1 MLGALNSCGGADGD
15 PSPPS
20 MVLELRK
27 VQGLVVDSAPVV
39 PWMDI
44 VDGA

>member
-1 MLGALNSCGGADGD
+1 MFGAFNSLGGADGD
-15 PSPPS
+15 VSPNA

-39 PWMDI
+39 EC
-44 VDGA
+44 

>member
-1 MLGALNSCGGADGD
+1 MFEAFNSPGGADGD
-15 PSPPS
+15 MSPPS

-39 PWMDI
+39 EC
-44 VDGA
+44 